1 MEHMTWQDI
10 IRLHV
15 HCPSREGIGVVALPQ
30 GQVPES
36 LLILADRMNVALDSA
51 FPVEIDPSWC
61 GARALPGLRGSRGNR
76 VRLGGALAGKLSPVA
91 LESVLAHELAHL
103 KCRHWE
109 LLLLG
114 TVLAALGGLAVGL
127 AVDVATWIR
136 LLLGGGVLVLA
147 AAALS
152 WVAEYEADSVAARYV
167 GRDKVAM
174 MLEELKNNH
183 FRRVPELTHP
193 TDALRLHRLRR
204 IRIPRLPVP

>member
-1 MEHMTWQDI
+1 MKNMTWQDI

-15 HCPSREGIGVVALPQ
+15 HSPSGEGSGVVALPWE
-30 GQVPES
+30 QVPES
-36 LLILADRMNVALDSA
+36 LLGLADRMNVALDST

-61 GARALPGLRGSRGNR
+61 GARALPRLHGARGNR
-76 VRLGGALAGKLSPVA
+76 VRLGGALASKLSPLA

-114 TVLAALGGLAVGL
+114 SVLATLGGIAVGL
-127 AVDVATWIR
+127 AVDVVTPVR
-136 LLLGGGVLVLA
+136 MLLGGGVLVLG

-167 GRDKVAM
+167 GRDKVAL
-174 MLEELKNNH
+174 MLEELKSNR

-204 IRIPRLPVP
+204 LKIPRVLR